1 MYQKRGYIMY
11 NKSIRVDLPKVT
23 ISIDDVPEEAQKG
36 FKVLAYIASLLVDY
50 MVKHYKDFAHSNKF
64 SSRDAIESIY
74 EKNIRVLKEKL
85 CIGEIVIDEPEGI
98 FLDRES
104 LRSLQKN
111 CPFVVL
117 ETAVCLCENHFRSKR
132 AYNNSHSILQRPIIP
147 GPNECAYFRVQHIS
161 DLFQNKRIKF
171 PFILDGRLCCKDVD
185 LLFFEDKI
193 RRNKNINYND
203 SFFVLRNGNLYIEV
217 HPIKFI
223 AKPFYYSLHDVVVMG
238 VDLGTINDATCAVYN
253 NQTGEVMYR
262 QIQIPEKEVILSYQ
276 NEFVKASDNDRKM
289 IIKKR
294 IDALKS
300 AYWENLAKEIC
311 GYAMESK
318 AEYVFFEGLYDQ
330 KCTSS
335 AMTLW
340 NPKAALNKIYPVLHN
355 VGIAYQSISPVYTS
369 QYYAKGG
376 VVNRI
381 ANDRSKAFTPDG
393 LLVDADKNAAL
404 NIVARG
410 MIDMYFDTLPEECLL
425 SIVRDNPR
433 LLRCN
438 EIIFEDLLNTRQL
451 VNNEINT
458 NTVFTRQRYFNKHK
472 ATFCKKYRLR

>member
-1 MYQKRGYIMY
+1 MY

-50 MVKHYKDFAHSNKF
+50 MVKHYKDFVHSNKF
-64 SSRDAIESIY
+64 SSRDAIKSIY
-74 EKNIRVLKEKL
+74 ENNIRVLKEKL

-98 FLDRES
+98 FIDRES

-117 ETAVCLCENHFRSKR
+117 ETAVRLCEDHFRTKR
-132 AYNNSHSILQRPIIP
+132 AYNSSHSIFQRPIIP

-223 AKPFYYSLHDVVVMG
+223 SKPLYYSLHDVVVMG

-276 NEFVKASDNDRKM
+276 DEFVKASDNDRKM

-369 QYYAKGG
+369 QYYANGG
-376 VVNRI
+376 VVSRI
-381 ANDRSKAFTPDG
+381 DSDRSKAFTPDG
-393 LLVDADKNAAL
+393 KLIDADKNAAL
-404 NIVARG
+404 NIAARG
-410 MIDMYFDTLPEECLL
+410 MIDMYFDTLPKECLL

-458 NTVFTRQRYFNKHK
+458 NTIFTRQRYFNKHK

>member
-1 MYQKRGYIMY
+1 MAFAANYFDCY
-11 NKSIRVDLPKVT
+11 NKCIRVDLPIVT
-23 ISIDDVPEEAQKG
+23 VSINDVPEEACKG
-36 FKVLAYIASLLVDY
+36 VEILAFAAAVLVDY
-50 MVKHYKDFAHSNKF
+50 IVSHQKEFDHYNKF
-64 SSRDAIESIY
+64 ANRDRI
-74 EKNIRVLKEKL
+74 KTVLNNNISVLKEKL
-85 CIGEIVIDEPEGI
+85 CSKEIVFQKPDGAYIKNV
-98 FLDRES
+98 ES
-104 LRSLQKN
+104 LQNN
-111 CPFVVL
+111 CPYAVL
-117 ETAVCLCENHFRSKR
+117 ETAVSIAEEYRQK
-132 AYNNSHSILQRPIIP
+132 NN
-147 GPNECAYFRVQHIS
+147 AYFGSRKTLPKPDIPTLDDCKSFKVRS
-161 DLFQNKRIKF
+161 MADLLRTKRIGL
-171 PFILDGRLCCKDVD
+171 PFIVNGRLCVKKIELTLIENE
-185 LLFFEDKI
+185 LL
-193 RRNKNINYND
+193 NCKNININD
-203 SFFVLRNGNLYIEV
+203 SYIVARNNKVMLEV
-217 HPIKFI
+217 YPIKFI
-223 AKPFYYSLHDVVVMG
+223 TKPFYYSLHDIVVMG

-276 NEFVKASDNDRKM
+276 DEFVKASDNDRKM

-300 AYWENLAKEIC
+300 AYWQNLAKEIC